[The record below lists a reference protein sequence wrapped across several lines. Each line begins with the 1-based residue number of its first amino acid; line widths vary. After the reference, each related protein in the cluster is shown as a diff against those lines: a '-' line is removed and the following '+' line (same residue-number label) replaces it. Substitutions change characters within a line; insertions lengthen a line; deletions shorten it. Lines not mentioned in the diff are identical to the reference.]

1 MDTAKLLAAFD
12 AEAEA
17 SCVRSGKALARE
29 ASDFR
34 RRQQAL
40 AVKLDTTRADRVQC
54 QLIVAGD
61 SLLTVLNTQA
71 YNRFIQFMLD
81 PRTGFSGIRH
91 AALASPLKMPLCLVT
106 DNMTPLNELLERV
119 YAAHAAPESVAA
131 LEDDEWAEFL
141 QRVLHSWDALEM
153 PAARVQ
159 LFVLQPRADPGS
171 LLLWKGWHGSRG
183 LTDSTHPNVAMFI
196 DYARRNVFTSDER
209 QFVHTLSASR
219 PFQMGAGALAC
230 RHSGWNHR
238 YNGGAGGEGGL
249 NNLDTTSWA
258 QYDYLCG
265 LDAAEPSSSTRDSL
279 TPFLTA
285 DELARFDADGYLVLP
300 PARVAAEFGGDD
312 LWAEALG
319 ELRTQ
324 FMAYFNFVM
333 LRAQGRN
340 GDRAFNLDQP
350 EDPRWEAVSGRRAAM
365 KRHFGDE
372 WVFYARNEATGE
384 RSHNPQLGGA
394 LITGD
399 SGMGAATNVYDL
411 PRQLAIELSEPVWRL
426 MAQLYGTHE
435 LMCVFERFRLKTG
448 PGELGLHTD
457 TLLCM

>member
-61 SLLTVLNTQA
+61 SLLTVLNTQV

-81 PRTGFSGIRH
+81 PRTGFPGMRCT
-91 AALASPLKMPLCLVT
+91 ALASPLKMPPCLVV
-106 DNMTPLNELLERV
+106 DNMRPLNELLERV
-119 YAAHAAPESVAA
+119 YAAHAAAAVDA
-131 LEDDEWAEFL
+131 LEDEVWTEFL

-153 PAARVQ
+153 PAERVQ
-159 LFVLQPRADPGS
+159 LFVLQPRAEPGS
-171 LLLWKGWHGSRG
+171 LVLWKGWHGSRG
-183 LTDSTHPNVAMFI
+183 LTDSSQPNVSMFI
-196 DYARRNVFTSDER
+196 DYARRNVFTADER
-209 QFVHTLSASR
+209 EFVHTLCAAR
-219 PFQMGAGALAC
+219 PFQIGGGALAC

-238 YNGGAGGEGGL
+238 YNNGGEGGL
-249 NNLDTTSWA
+249 NNLDTTSWE

-265 LDAAEPSSSTRDSL
+265 LDSAAAPALRAAAAF
-279 TPFLTA
+279 TPFLA
-285 DELARFDADGYLVLP
+285 PEEFARLNAEGYLVLA

-324 FMAYFNFVM
+324 FMAYFNYVM
-333 LRAQGRN
+333 LRAHGRN
-340 GDRAFNLDQP
+340 GDRAFDLDNP
-350 EDPRWEAVSGRRAAM
+350 EDLRWEAVSGRRVAM

-435 LMCVFERFRLKTG
+435 LMCVFERFRIKTG